1 MSEIQSN
8 DETYS
13 YGSCNLS
20 TIHLQNCKQPC
31 GLTIGVMT
39 DGHFYQLY
47 LRSVVGI
54 GVAKGEVKGAEDH
67 YAWSTVNIVVE
78 WDRLLWLRGLEG
90 DASIGIR
97 GLGATVRMHLALALA
112 STVETVMATTMARTD
127 VALMM

>member
-1 MSEIQSN
+1 M
-8 DETYS
+8 
-13 YGSCNLS
+13 
-20 TIHLQNCKQPC
+20 
-31 GLTIGVMT
+31 MT

-78 WDRLLWLRGLEG
+78 WDRLLWLHGLEG
-90 DASIGIR
+90 GAGIGIR

-112 STVETVMATTMARTD
+112 STVETAMATTMARTE
-127 VALMM
+127 VALRM